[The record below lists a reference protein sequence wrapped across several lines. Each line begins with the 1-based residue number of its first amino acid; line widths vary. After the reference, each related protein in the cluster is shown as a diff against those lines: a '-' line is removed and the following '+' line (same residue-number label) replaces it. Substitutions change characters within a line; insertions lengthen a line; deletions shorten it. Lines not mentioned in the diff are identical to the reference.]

1 MFKVRK
7 LTENDFNISQSTG
20 VKASKFYVILRL
32 DLNSFFPKFCI
43 LTSFHSEI
51 IKVRKSTPNGFNS
64 NVNISESTTVKA
76 SNFYMIITLD
86 FSNSSPKL
94 GILTSF
100 HSEMLKVRKST
111 KNDFKWRLNISRNMV
126 VKAFKFYMII
136 GLDLSNSFLKF
147 GILNVARSTNCRL
160 LKKVLKWLYFKIL
173 RSCMTETYTTFILV
187 FLRPWYSVSCF

>member
-111 KNDFKWRLNISRNMV
+111 KNDFK
-126 VKAFKFYMII
+126 
-136 GLDLSNSFLKF
+136 
-147 GILNVARSTNCRL
+147 
-160 LKKVLKWLYFKIL
+160 
-173 RSCMTETYTTFILV
+173 
-187 FLRPWYSVSCF
+187 